1 MNQNSTNQESINI
14 AVSKPAKSIIW
25 MVATI
30 WANIIIVFL
39 IAVLAVILLGQ
50 ILGETQLSGFLG
62 FIIIMSSLIYAVR
75 LGVQSVLKASVMPQ
89 EQIFNIALGVG
100 LVNFVLGTGLLLF
113 ANALLLPAEVGMP
126 LIAWVSPLIMALV
139 YFGVTYYWCKKLTS

>member
-1 MNQNSTNQESINI
+1 MNQESINSP
-14 AVSKPAKSIIW
+14 VSKPAKSIIW

-39 IAVLAVILLGQ
+39 IAVVAVILLGQ
-50 ILGETQLSGFLG
+50 ILGETRLSGLLG

-75 LGVQSVLKASVMPQ
+75 LGVQSVLKASVIPQ

-126 LIAWVSPLIMALV
+126 LIAWASPLIMALV